1 MLLQYSQ
8 SPLGFLL
15 AEDDMRATTTTIA
28 TLLLLLPTLDA
39 LAQRAPAQRVV
50 PTAKVKPSATPTPCA
65 ATTAAA
71 MVAQPKAAEV
81 AHQALRD
88 LVAWET
94 TKAEKILQT
103 HQKAFAT
110 TPDYQTAHGV
120 LLAQQGEAAQGLDA
134 LVAATKDAP
143 ADPAPEY
150 YRGEVLSWQGKND
163 AATTAWRAAADR
175 AANQL
180 DAHPKD
186 ARAAYY
192 KGAALVGLKEPEKAR
207 QALEKAADEGF
218 DPILTTYQTGLS
230 YFVQGQWAK
239 ARDAFDAVLVLE
251 PRFAYAYF
259 YRGLAA
265 SKLGRK
271 DQLNNDLHTFLNLAP
286 DAPDA
291 GNARAL
297 LAAFQH

>member
-1 MLLQYSQ
+1 
-8 SPLGFLL
+8 
-15 AEDDMRATTTTIA
+15 MRATTTTIV
-28 TLLLLLPTLDA
+28 TVLLLLASFDV

-50 PTAKVKPSATPTPCA
+50 PTTTVKPATTPTPGTG
-65 ATTAAA
+65 TTSAAA
-71 MVAQPKAAEV
+71 VAQPKAAEV

-94 TKAEKILQT
+94 TKAKKTLQT
-103 HQKAFAT
+103 HEKAFAK

-134 LVAATKDAP
+134 LAAATKDAP

-150 YRGEVLSWQGKND
+150 YRGEVLSWQGKSD
-163 AATTAWRAAADR
+163 AATAAWRAAADR
-175 AANQL
+175 ASNQL

-207 QALEKAADEGF
+207 QALDKAANGGF

-271 DQLNNDLHTFLNLAP
+271 DQLNNDLHKFVDLAP

-291 GNARAL
+291 GTARAL
-297 LAAFQH
+297 LSAFQH